1 MKWLQNFAILS
12 FLSVGL
18 VACGEKTNQE
28 TDAVVE
34 NDVPQTEQTEQKN
47 DVLQGELAKADF
59 EIEGMS
65 CAIGCAAV
73 IEKKLASLDGVKEA
87 KVDFDSKKAEV
98 IYDDAKQN
106 ATTLQETVEKV
117 ADGETYKVK
126 NIHTE
131 KAEEV

>member
-18 VACGEKTNQE
+18 IACGEKTNQE
-28 TDAVVE
+28 TDAVAE
-34 NDVPQTEQTEQKN
+34 NDNSKTEQTAEKN
-47 DVLQGELAKADF
+47 DALQGELAKADF

-65 CAIGCAAV
+65 CAMGCAAT
-73 IEKKLASLDGVKEA
+73 IEKKLAALDGVKEA
-87 KVDFDSKKAEV
+87 KVDFETKKAEV

-106 ATTLQETVEKV
+106 EETLQATVEKV
-117 ADGETYKVK
+117 AGGETYKVK

-131 KAEEV
+131 KAAEV